1 MNTKVFKMPAMKDSN
16 IVKIAVEMAQQVPQL
31 IEFNQKQPLAAIIQ
45 ELCNGWGLSDPDQY
59 ALQFSENNNQNY
71 ITEKNR
77 NEIKNGSVL
86 RLTHSPSTT
95 AHDILQKLNT
105 GTNEEKLAALQ
116 KLSKL
121 STDMTFALEFI
132 NKQGLALIISIV
144 EGGKCKGN
152 MLAFSLISF
161 VELMDHG
168 IVSWDILESPFIN
181 KVASYVNNQSI
192 TQDAKVVQASLSI
205 LENIVLNSSGKYG
218 QVEKEVTFPNL
229 VMHLQSQN
237 PVIQQN
243 AIALINALFLK
254 ADNSKRKAIAATLSS
269 KQVRNVILTNV
280 IQSASGQ
287 VGAEMAH
294 QLYVLQ
300 TLTLGLLEQRMNS
313 KMDPQ
318 DQDAHDK
325 IKELR
330 RIAFDTDGAGVAGDV
345 TARRQLGVFA
355 KDYKKLGFKYDINPA
370 LDFTET
376 PPGMLALDC
385 MVYFARNHTESYTKV
400 VLENSCR
407 ADEHECPFGRT
418 SVELVKLL
426 CEVLRIGEA
435 PSEQGQNYHPMFFT
449 HDHPFEEF
457 FCICIILLNKTWK
470 EMRATIEDFVKVFS
484 VVREQITRALVSQP
498 TGLDKF
504 RAKLQVLTYSEIT
517 NLWQQERTNREEWE
531 SHARPIVELK
541 EQITPEIMELI
552 QQQRLGFLVEGTRF
566 TKYSMRGQRIKDK
579 FWYVR
584 LSPNHKVFHYGD
596 CDEKSVPT
604 LEELP
609 NKLAVVDIKAL
620 ITGKEC
626 PHMKDVRGRKTT
638 HQLAFSLTL
647 DSVEVTSLDFVAPDE
662 QVFDYWTD
670 GINALLGN
678 KMLSKETENDLETLL
693 SMDIKLRLLDAEG
706 VDIPQDPP
714 PIPADPPN
722 YDFCYELN
730 ILQIIT
736 HHSTKFLRFYT

>member
-1 MNTKVFKMPAMKDSN
+1 MYTQAIKMPVQKDSS
-16 IVKIAVEMAQQVPQL
+16 IVKIAVQMTDQVPQL
-31 IEFNQKQPLAAIIQ
+31 IEFNQKQPLTGIIQ
-45 ELCNGWGLSDPDQY
+45 DLCNGWGLSDAESY
-59 ALQFSENNNQNY
+59 SLQFSESNNQNY

-77 NEIKNGSVL
+77 NEVKNGSIL
-86 RLTHSPSTT
+86 RLEFSPSKTASDILAKLNNGTIEEKTT
-95 AHDILQKLNT
+95 AL
-105 GTNEEKLAALQ
+105 EKL
-116 KLSKL
+116 SIL

-132 NKQGLALIISIV
+132 NKKGLALIISQV
-144 EGGKCKGN
+144 ESGKYKGN
-152 MLAFSLISF
+152 ALAYSLGSF

-168 IVSWDILESPFIN
+168 IVSWDILETPFIN
-181 KVASYVNNQSI
+181 KVASYVNNQSVA
-192 TQDAKVVQASLSI
+192 QDNSIVEASLSI
-205 LENIVLNSSGKYG
+205 LENIVLNSTGKYG

-229 VMHLQSQN
+229 VMHLQCMN
-237 PVIQQN
+237 PQIQQN

-254 ADNSKRKAIAATLSS
+254 ADLYKRRAVSATLQS
-269 KQVRNVILTNV
+269 KQVRNVFLTNI
-280 IQSASGQ
+280 IQSTGQ
-287 VGAEMAH
+287 VGTEMAH

-300 TLTLGLLEQRMNS
+300 TLMLSLLEQRMMT

-330 RIAFDTDGAGVAGDV
+330 KIAFDTEGATSGDV
-345 TARRQLGVFA
+345 TARKQGLFA

-385 MVYFARNHTESYTKV
+385 MVYFARNQTEAYTKV

-435 PSEQGQNYHPMFFT
+435 PSEQGQSYHPMFFT

-457 FCICIILLNKTWK
+457 YCACIVLLNKTWK
-470 EMRATIEDFVKVFS
+470 EMRATTEDFVKVFS
-484 VVREQITRALVSQP
+484 VVREQITRALYCKP

-504 RAKLQVLTYSEIT
+504 KSKLQQLPYSTIT

-531 SHARPIVELK
+531 SHARPIVELR
-541 EQITPEIMELI
+541 EQITPEILELI
-552 QQQRLGFLVEGTRF
+552 QQQRLGFLVQGTRF
-566 TKYSMRGQRIKDK
+566 MKYSARGQRIKDK

-604 LEELP
+604 IDELP
-609 NKLAVVDIKAL
+609 TKLAVVEIRGLL
-620 ITGKEC
+620 IGRDC
-626 PHMKDVRGRKTT
+626 PHMKDLQRRKTT
-638 HQLAFSLTL
+638 HQLAFSLVL
-647 DSVEVTSLDFVAPDE
+647 DSVEVSSLDFVAPDE

-678 KMLSKETENDLETLL
+678 RMISKETENDLEILL

-706 VDIPQDPP
+706 IDIPQDPP
-714 PIPADPPN
+714 AIPEPPPN
-722 YDFCYELN
+722 YDFCYEL
-730 ILQIIT
+730 
-736 HHSTKFLRFYT
+736 K